1 MLAASAALREQGYVV
16 NTQPRQKK
24 MRRQLDEFSAQGF
37 TLMAL
42 YRAGDALPEIKPLEG
57 H

>member
-1 MLAASAALREQGYVV
+1 
-16 NTQPRQKK
+16 
-24 MRRQLDEFSAQGF
+24 MRRQLDELSAQGY

-42 YRAGDALPEIKPLEG
+42 YRTGEALPEIKPLEG

>member
-1 MLAASAALREQGYVV
+1 M
-16 NTQPRQKK
+16 QPRQKK
-24 MRRQLDEFSAQGF
+24 MRRQLDELATQGY

-42 YRAGDALPEIKPLEG
+42 YRAEDALPEVKPLEG